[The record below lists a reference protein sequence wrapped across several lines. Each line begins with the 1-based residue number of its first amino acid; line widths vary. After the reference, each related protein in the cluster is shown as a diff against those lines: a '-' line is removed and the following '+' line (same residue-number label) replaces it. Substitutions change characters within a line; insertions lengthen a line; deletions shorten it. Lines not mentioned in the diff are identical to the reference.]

1 MAKSIYL
8 DKLHH
13 VEQDIYVFL
22 KEIFSFLSKS
32 LQPILKGL
40 CFVMGGFGGL
50 IIMGW
55 LVFLLLI
62 PVLFVAI
69 AVWTFVVS

>member
-8 DKLHH
+8 DKLHQAEH
-13 VEQDIYVFL
+13 DIYVVL
-22 KEIFSFLSKS
+22 NEIFSSLSKS

-40 CFVMGGFGGL
+40 CFIVGGFGGL
-50 IIMGW
+50 IIIGW
-55 LVFLLLI
+55 LVFLLLV

-69 AVWTFVVS
+69 AVLTFVVS